1 MVYLFIPY
9 KGGLYMW
16 SLFVIEIFMI
26 LLFFLLGWGIKTKK
40 AYWLISGFAT
50 RPEEEQQELIKNGF
64 LQKTGKLL
72 MTTAVGMFIL
82 LPLLFTPFKF
92 TMEVQF
98 GFMILFLLGGLIYL
112 SKYEVPKK
120 RKRSYVISSTLFVV
134 VIGFVGVLSFLGYQN
149 YELTTRKDSFEITGM
164 YGDEWKYEDIKRLEL
179 MEEMPEVTWK
189 QDGFGLSTM
198 SKGRFK
204 VEGYGSSLLF
214 IQKGS
219 SPYLYIELKDK
230 IIFIN
235 SKNPEQTRS
244 WYEKLSETTGNH
256 Q

>member
-1 MVYLFIPY
+1 MWALFSIQLFMV
-9 KGGLYMW
+9 
-16 SLFVIEIFMI
+16 
-26 LLFFLLGWGIKTKK
+26 LLFFLLGWMIKRKK
-40 AYWLISGFAT
+40 AYWLISGFTT
-50 RPEEEQQELIKNGF
+50 RPDVEQQQLIKNGYP
-64 LQKTGKLL
+64 QKTGTLL
-72 MTTAVGMFIL
+72 MATAVGMCIL

-98 GFMILFLLGGLIYL
+98 GFMLLFLLGGLVYL

-120 RKRSYVISSTLFVV
+120 RKRSYMISSVLLVV
-134 VIGFVGVLSFLGYQN
+134 VISFVGVLSFLGYQDF
-149 YELTTRKDSFEITGM
+149 ELTPRKDTFEISGM
-164 YGDEWKYEDIKRLEL
+164 YGDEWRYKDIKRLEL

-198 SKGRFK
+198 AKGRFK

-219 SPYLYIELKDK
+219 PPYLYIELKDK
-230 IIFIN
+230 KIFIN
-235 SKNPEQTRS
+235 SENPDHTRT
-244 WYEKLSETTGNH
+244 WYKMLMDTTDLY